1 MQITN
6 LTILTAKVTAEV
18 ELDSGEIQ
26 QLGLTITPEG
36 LKALS
41 SQLQANP
48 NQAELAAQPVA
59 YIEGD
64 VANEDGENL

>member
-26 QLGLTITPEG
+26 QLGLNITPEG
-36 LKALS
+36 LQALTR
-41 SQLQANP
+41 QLQANP
-48 NQAELAAQPVA
+48 NQAVATQPIA